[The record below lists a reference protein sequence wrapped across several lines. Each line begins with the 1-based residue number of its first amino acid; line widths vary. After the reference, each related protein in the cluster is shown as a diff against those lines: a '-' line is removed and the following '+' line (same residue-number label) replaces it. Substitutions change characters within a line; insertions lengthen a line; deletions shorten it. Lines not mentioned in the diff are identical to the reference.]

1 MDEKLAT
8 KIREAL
14 THTDDVVATLA
25 AALSGTTSPMTVR
38 DARNSLSE
46 VLRRAR
52 SGDLQLIGKGKPPG
66 DLALVISIG
75 TFADLPQKARTPLSF
90 GDALHAAGFR
100 PATGAKPKLRRP
112 HPRNPPKVAT
122 RTSDG

>member
-14 THTDDVVATLA
+14 THTDDVVAALA
-25 AALSGTTSPMTVR
+25 NALSGTTSPMTVR

-66 DLALVISIG
+66 DLALVISVA
-75 TFADLPQKARTPLSF
+75 TFADLLQKARTPLSF

-100 PATGAKPKLRRP
+100 PATGAKPKLW
-112 HPRNPPKVAT
+112 PRARQMAERV
-122 RTSDG
+122 